1 MIFVAIKGYKD
12 NGMKYV
18 KNAIENGAVAIVIDD
33 DEDIDSTL
41 EVKGIHPLARRMIY
55 EYRDYD
61 PKNGD
66 NRVHQYQI
74 QGGNMPDVDG
84 VQDLGWDASII
95 GYLGSDYIT
104 SKSVSAEQLYRNNG
118 IEIKPNEPL
127 ESGDLVF
134 LDNKN
139 GDIFHVNV
147 VIAALNN
154 GTVITISGNEN
165 EEGMGIKAYNRSDIK
180 KAKRL
185 PMRNDGSVSGA
196 RKETK

>member
-1 MIFVAIKGYKD
+1 
-12 NGMKYV
+12 
-18 KNAIENGAVAIVIDD
+18 
-33 DEDIDSTL
+33 
-41 EVKGIHPLARRMIY
+41 MIY

-66 NRVHQYQI
+66 SRVHQYQI
-74 QGGNMPDVDG
+74 QGGNMPDIDG

-104 SKSVSAEQLYRNNG
+104 SKSISAEQLYRNNG

-165 EEGMGIKAYNRSDIK
+165 EKGMGIKAYNRSDIK

-185 PMRNDGSVSGA
+185 PMRNDGSISGA